1 VEAFAPVLLEP
12 RLPRVVL
19 LDDIPFTVKSSLFG
33 GPFGVAFCVCGALA
47 HERGNSKLLRLSAYQ
62 TGGPQSRT
70 RAGASADSLRAYSS
84 PGTVNLKLCC
94 ARRQLK

>member
-1 VEAFAPVLLEP
+1 VLLEP
-12 RLPRVVL
+12 RLPPVVL
-19 LDDIPFTVKSSLFG
+19 LHDIPFTVKSSLLG

-47 HERGNSKLLRLSAYQ
+47 HERRNSKLLRLSAY
-62 TGGPQSRT
+62 PDRRPLSPELELEP
-70 RAGASADSLRAYSS
+70 ALIHSAAYSS